1 MTPEEFI
8 EEFQPRFT
16 SGTIT
21 WILDLQGNKPK
32 RIADLAI
39 FYSLEGFEGIMK
51 TLEGETYAWS
61 LLEVFEVSWK
71 FHASQSD

>member
-21 WILDLQGNKPK
+21 EIIDLQGNKPK
-32 RIADLAI
+32 CIADLAI

-51 TLEGETYAWS
+51 TLEGETYT
-61 LLEVFEVSWK
+61 
-71 FHASQSD
+71 